1 MSVNLEALP
10 SPHHG
15 RRRARGLLS
24 RLFFFGGHTETTR
37 PNDAYAPMMM
47 RAPHDEVVEEA
58 HVEEPP
64 APPPPKAEP
73 ETPARPSYTRPLPSV
88 PELASDISSLRG
100 FALPAPTAEADDCLL
115 QLLRQLCHQFLGGL
129 PRDRQLPSHYNT
141 EIDALYQGAP
151 PRMDL
156 QDALKRLLLA
166 TPAPPPPAD
175 DRTRTSLEL
184 FYRHLMILIKAL
196 MIHLYMYRLIP
207 DDKNVGTMHNW
218 YAVLGHLE
226 SLRITL
232 VHASENGLIDLRDAP
247 RYWEELIER
256 TVDEIQK
263 CLHALHS
270 AEEQALTLKTALSA
284 RDKESDELR
293 RRYDPS
299 ALKLELVQG
308 ERACALDALR
318 NVTSVTSILHN
329 ESTLRPSLQQPPA
342 NAPPPPPISMA
353 SASHA

>member
-10 SPHHG
+10 PHHG

-24 RLFFFGGHTETTR
+24 RLFFFGGHAETTR
-37 PNDAYAPMMM
+37 PNDAYAPMVM
-47 RAPHDEVVEEA
+47 RAPHDEVEAA
-58 HVEEPP
+58 HVEEAEPP
-64 APPPPKAEP
+64 SPAPPPKAEP

-88 PELASDISSLRG
+88 PELASDISSLRS

-218 YAVLGHLE
+218 YATLGHLE
-226 SLRITL
+226 TLRITL
-232 VHASENGLIDLRDAP
+232 VHGSETGQVDLHDAP

-263 CLHALHS
+263 CLRTLHS
-270 AEEQALTLKTALSA
+270 AEEQSLAYKTALA
-284 RDKESDELR
+284 IRDKESDELR
-293 RRYDPS
+293 RRFDPS
-299 ALKLELVQG
+299 ALMLERMQG
-308 ERACALDALR
+308 ERAAALESLR
-318 NVTSVTSILHN
+318 NVTSVASILHN
-329 ESTLRPSLQQPPA
+329 EAATHTNSVFANNNNITNVNTTTTMSRP
-342 NAPPPPPISMA
+342 
-353 SASHA
+353 